1 MKPKLFA
8 LTLVTA
14 AAASPMAVTFNPVTF
29 NKDVLPVLQHHCQ
42 SCHRPGQIA
51 PMSFLS
57 YESTRPWAKAIRA
70 AVATRKM
77 PPWYADPRSG
87 HFTNDRSLR
96 QADIDTIVKWADSG
110 ATRGDPRDA
119 PAPVE
124 WPPDGWQIKPDVIV
138 TGPAYEV
145 PARGIVEWTWV
156 VIPSPFK
163 EDTWVTSVEVRPSAP
178 AVTHHICLAYKT
190 HTPEVV
196 YNKPVWQDRP
206 RNEHGDEIND
216 RRPDGRPRDLAVAFM
231 LAYTNGLEECYE
243 PGRAPADFRPYHAA
257 KLLPAGTDIAI
268 QMHFSPNGTAVT
280 NRVEIGFTV
289 AKEPPQRRY
298 LALSASAPQDHET
311 FAIPPNDPDWQS
323 PSVDLE
329 FQRDVELVGL
339 MPHMH
344 LRGKDMSFELQYPD
358 GRKQMILH
366 VPNYDFNWQ
375 LWYETSI
382 QAPKGTRMH
391 IAAHYDNSANNK
403 NNPDPN
409 KSVYYGDMTWDEM
422 MFPSYGVVVDDKSL
436 DQRKVVKRI

>member
-1 MKPKLFA
+1 
-8 LTLVTA
+8 
-14 AAASPMAVTFNPVTF
+14 
-29 NKDVLPVLQHHCQ
+29 
-42 SCHRPGQIA
+42 
-51 PMSFLS
+51 MSFLS

-196 YNKPVWQDRP
+196 CYRSWRCG
-206 RNEHGDEIND
+206 RTGAANEHGDEIND
-216 RRPDGRPRDLAVAFM
+216 RQFDGRPRDPAVAFM
-231 LAYTNGLEECYE
+231 LAYTNGLEECHE
-243 PGRAPADFRPYHAA
+243 PGELRPTSATRRSCS
-257 KLLPAGTDIAI
+257 PAGTDIAI
-268 QMHFSPNGTAVT
+268 QMHRPMGP
-280 NRVEIGFTV
+280 R
-289 AKEPPQRRY
+289 
-298 LALSASAPQDHET
+298 
-311 FAIPPNDPDWQS
+311 
-323 PSVDLE
+323 
-329 FQRDVELVGL
+329 
-339 MPHMH
+339 
-344 LRGKDMSFELQYPD
+344 
-358 GRKQMILH
+358 
-366 VPNYDFNWQ
+366 
-375 LWYETSI
+375 
-382 QAPKGTRMH
+382 
-391 IAAHYDNSANNK
+391 
-403 NNPDPN
+403 
-409 KSVYYGDMTWDEM
+409 
-422 MFPSYGVVVDDKSL
+422 
-436 DQRKVVKRI
+436 